1 MPMPT
6 EQKLKQQND
15 DAERD
20 RGTVVP
26 LTTATPAAINT
37 GLNYLAKHAS
47 NGIVLR
53 FNKDG
58 KFIQPTQG
66 DAELP
71 EGTELVCH
79 WDQARAGYQRFNGKG
94 EPPDVKIGL
103 VFGSKP
109 PPERD
114 ELGDNDA
121 SQWPISDWTGRPEDP
136 WREVQMVPLESI
148 ETGEIYIFQTMSQTG
163 LRSVANL
170 LRQSSRMASKNPDH
184 LPVVK
189 LRAGGFDHHKY
200 GWVRTPAFEFVGK
213 APKTNAAAAE
223 TSVSADLNDQIPW

>member
-1 MPMPT
+1 MTMT
-6 EQKLKQQND
+6 TTQKLKQQND

-20 RGTVVP
+20 RGAVA
-26 LTTATPAAINT
+26 LQTTATPAAINT
-37 GLNYLAKHAS
+37 GLDYLAKHAS
-47 NGIVLR
+47 SGTVLR
-53 FNKDG
+53 FSKDG

-94 EPPDVKIGL
+94 EPPDVRIDL
-103 VFGSKP
+103 IFGGN
-109 PPERD
+109 PPERN

-121 SQWPISDWTGRPEDP
+121 SQWPVSDMTGQLEDP

-148 ETGEIYIFQTMSQTG
+148 ETGEIYVFQTMSVTG
-163 LRSVANL
+163 LRAVANL
-170 LRQSSRMASKNPDH
+170 LRQSSRMASKNPDQ

-189 LRAGGFDHHKY
+189 LRAGGFDHRKY

-223 TSVSADLNDQIPW
+223 TSIGADMDDEIPF